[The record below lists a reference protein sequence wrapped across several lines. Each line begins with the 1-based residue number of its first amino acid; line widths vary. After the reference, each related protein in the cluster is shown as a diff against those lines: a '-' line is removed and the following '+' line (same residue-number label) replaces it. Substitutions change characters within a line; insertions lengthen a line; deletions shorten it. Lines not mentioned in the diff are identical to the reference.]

1 MLPTIGLYAKIAHM
15 TTTQNKFIPV
25 ILSGGMGTRLWPVSR
40 ASLPKQ
46 FCEFLDESLLEKTI
60 KRLIPMG
67 SVWTLTTREL
77 TTLTNRV
84 FSQLKIP
91 KTQILFEPMG
101 KNTAPAIALLCHQ
114 MKLLGEQ
121 DSTIGIF
128 PADHLVIKEKEFQ
141 NALKL
146 AARAAEDAPVVT
158 LGIQPEY
165 PATGFGYIEVAPEKI
180 VSADGLSAHS
190 VKSFREKPDL
200 QTAEKFLKDGAF
212 FWNAGIFVFKVSNM
226 IELFEKLM
234 PELWSEIVKVKKDLS
249 NLTEIYSKI
258 KSVSIDY
265 GIMEKLEGQVCVP
278 CDIGWSDLGSWD
290 DVARFGEPPFS
301 LPLANFA
308 TAVSYESQNN
318 FVFSDQKKVVGL
330 VGVEDLIVV
339 DTEDALLV
347 SKRGSSQKV
356 RGIVEKLVS
365 TQNKSAK
372 EHRFE
377 LRPWGKFAILRD
389 EEHFKS
395 KIISVDAHSQISYQ
409 SHAKRTE
416 NWIIVQGRGEVILNN
431 ATILVRAGDSVQ
443 IPLGAKHRIRN
454 TGDKVLEFIEVQT
467 GSYFGEDDI
476 TRFEDD
482 YNRV

>member
-1 MLPTIGLYAKIAHM
+1 M
-15 TTTQNKFIPV
+15 TTAQNKFIPV

-60 KRLIPMG
+60 KRLMPLG
-67 SVWTLTTREL
+67 SVWTLTTSEL

-84 FSQLKIP
+84 FSQLGIP
-91 KTQILFEPMG
+91 KNQILFEPMG

-114 MKLLGEQ
+114 MNLSGEKN
-121 DSTIGIF
+121 SVVGIF
-128 PADHLVIKEKEFQ
+128 PADHLVINEKEFQ
-141 NALKL
+141 KALKL
-146 AARAAEDAPVVT
+146 AALATEKAPVVT

-165 PATGFGYIEVAPEKI
+165 PATGFGYIEVSQDKAMKLEN
-180 VSADGLSAHS
+180 LSAHP
-190 VKSFREKPDL
+190 VQSFREKPDL
-200 QTAEKFLKDGAF
+200 KTAEKFVADGDF

-226 IELFEKLM
+226 ISLFEKLM
-234 PELWSEIVKVKKDLS
+234 PELWTEIVKVKKDLS
-249 NLTEIYSKI
+249 NLTEIYSKL

-265 GIMEKLEGQVCVP
+265 GIMEKLTDQMCVP

-308 TAVSYESQNN
+308 EAFEHDSKNN
-318 FVFSDQKKVVGL
+318 FVFSDHKKVVGL
-330 VGVEDLIVV
+330 VGVEDLIIV

-356 RGIVEKLVS
+356 RAIVENLVS

-377 LRPWGKFAILRD
+377 MRPWGKFAILRD
-389 EEHFKS
+389 EDYFKS
-395 KIISVDAHSQISYQ
+395 KIISVDPRAQISYQ
-409 SHAKRTE
+409 SHTKRTE
-416 NWIIVQGRGEVILNN
+416 NWIIIKGQGEVVLDNTVIP
-431 ATILVRAGDSVQ
+431 VKQGESVQ

-454 TGDKVLEFIEVQT
+454 TGNSVLEFIEVQT

>member
-1 MLPTIGLYAKIAHM
+1 M
-15 TTTQNKFIPV
+15 TTAQNKFIPV

-60 KRLIPMG
+60 KRLMPLG
-67 SVWTLTTREL
+67 SVWTLTTSEL

-84 FSQLKIP
+84 FSQLGIP
-91 KTQILFEPMG
+91 KNQIMFEPIG
-101 KNTAPAIALLCHQ
+101 RNTAPAIALLCHQ
-114 MKLLGEQ
+114 MKLMGDQESLV
-121 DSTIGIF
+121 GIF
-128 PADHLVIKEKEFQ
+128 PADHLVINEVEFQ
-141 NALKL
+141 KALKL
-146 AARAAEDAPVVT
+146 AAQAAEKAPVVT
-158 LGIQPEY
+158 LGIHPEY
-165 PATGFGYIEVAPEKI
+165 PATGFGYIEVSSNKTL
-180 VSADGLSAHS
+180 SQDNLSAHL

-200 QTAEKFLKDGAF
+200 KTAEKFLASGDF

-226 IELFEKLM
+226 IALFEKLM
-234 PELWSEIVKVKKDLS
+234 PELWSEITKIKKDLS
-249 NLTEIYSKI
+249 NLSEIYSQV

-265 GIMEKLEGQVCVP
+265 GIMEKLKDQVCVP
-278 CDIGWSDLGSWD
+278 CNIGWSDLGSWD

-308 TAVSYESQNN
+308 EAFGHESKNN
-318 FVFSDQKKVVGL
+318 FVFSDHKKVVGL
-330 VGVEDLIVV
+330 VGVEDLIIV

-356 RGIVEKLVS
+356 RSIVENLVS

-377 LRPWGKFAILRD
+377 LRPWGKFAILKD

-395 KIISVDAHSQISYQ
+395 KIITVDAHSQISYQ

-416 NWIIVQGRGEVILNN
+416 NWIIIKGQGEVVLNN
-431 ATILVRAGDSVQ
+431 KVIPVKSGDSVQ

-454 TGDKVLEFIEVQT
+454 TSSIVLEFIEVQT

-476 TRFEDD
+476 VRFEDD
-482 YNRV
+482 YNRI

>member
-1 MLPTIGLYAKIAHM
+1 MSKAE
-15 TTTQNKFIPV
+15 NKFIPV

-60 KRLIPMG
+60 KRLMPMG
-67 SVWTLTTREL
+67 SVWTLTTSEL

-84 FSQLKIP
+84 FSQLGIP
-91 KTQILFEPMG
+91 KNQILFEPMG

-114 MKLLGEQ
+114 LKMQGEAG
-121 DSTIGIF
+121 SLVGIF
-128 PADHLVIKEKEFQ
+128 PADHLVINEKEFQ
-141 NALKL
+141 KALKL
-146 AARAAEDAPVVT
+146 AAQVAAELAPVVT

-165 PATGFGYIEVAPEKI
+165 PATGFGYIEIAQERVLELEN
-180 VSADGLSAHS
+180 LSARP
-190 VKSFREKPDL
+190 VNSFREKPDL
-200 QTAEKFLKDGAF
+200 KTAEKFIASKNF

-226 IELFEKLM
+226 ISQFEKLM
-234 PELWSEIVKVKKDLS
+234 PEMWSEIVKIKKDLS
-249 NLTEIYSKI
+249 NLNEIYSQL

-265 GIMEKLEGQVCVP
+265 GIMEKLKSQVCVP

-308 TAVSYESQNN
+308 ESFEHESKNN
-318 FVFSDQKKVVGL
+318 FVFSDHKKVVGL

-356 RGIVEKLVS
+356 RSIVDALITS
-365 TQNKSAK
+365 QNKSAK

-395 KIISVDAHSQISYQ
+395 KIISVDPHSQISYQ
-409 SHAKRTE
+409 SHAKRAE
-416 NWIIVQGRGEVILNN
+416 NWIIVKGQGEVVLDNRVIPVKL
-431 ATILVRAGDSVQ
+431 GDSVQ
-443 IPLGAKHRIRN
+443 IPLGAKHRMRN
-454 TGDKVLEFIEVQT
+454 TGSSVLEFIEVQT

-482 YNRV
+482 YKRI

>member
-1 MLPTIGLYAKIAHM
+1 M
-15 TTTQNKFIPV
+15 TTAQNKFIPV

-60 KRLIPMG
+60 KRLMPLG
-67 SVWTLTTREL
+67 SVWTLTTSEL

-84 FSQLKIP
+84 FSQLGIP
-91 KTQILFEPMG
+91 KNQILFEPMG

-114 MKLLGEQ
+114 MNLSGDR
-121 DSTIGIF
+121 DSVVGIF
-128 PADHLVIKEKEFQ
+128 PADHLVINEKEFQ
-141 NALKL
+141 KALKL
-146 AARAAEDAPVVT
+146 AALATEKAPVVT

-165 PATGFGYIEVAPEKI
+165 PATGFGYIEVSQDKTMKLEN
-180 VSADGLSAHS
+180 LSAHP

-200 QTAEKFLKDGAF
+200 KTAEKFLVDGDF

-226 IELFEKLM
+226 ISLFEKLM
-234 PELWSEIVKVKKDLS
+234 PELWTEIVKVKKDLS
-249 NLTEIYSKI
+249 NLTEIYSKL

-265 GIMEKLEGQVCVP
+265 GIMEKLKDQMCVP

-308 TAVSYESQNN
+308 EAFSHESKNN

-330 VGVEDLIVV
+330 VGVEDLIIV

-356 RGIVEKLVS
+356 RAIVENLLS
-365 TQNKSAK
+365 IQNKSAK

-377 LRPWGKFAILRD
+377 MRPWGKFAILKD
-389 EEHFKS
+389 EDYFKS
-395 KIISVDAHSQISYQ
+395 KIISVDPRAQISYQ
-409 SHAKRTE
+409 SHTKRTE
-416 NWIIVQGRGEVILNN
+416 NWIIIKGQGEVVLDNKVISVKL
-431 ATILVRAGDSVQ
+431 GDSVQ
-443 IPLGAKHRIRN
+443 IPLGAKHRMRN
-454 TGDKVLEFIEVQT
+454 TGNSVLEFIEVQT

>member
-1 MLPTIGLYAKIAHM
+1 MA
-15 TTTQNKFIPV
+15 QNKFIPV

-40 ASLPKQ
+40 ATLPKQ

-60 KRLIPMG
+60 KRLMPIG
-67 SVWTLTTREL
+67 SVWTLTTSEL

-84 FSQLKIP
+84 FSQLKIS
-91 KTQILFEPMG
+91 KSQILFEPMG

-114 MKLLGEQ
+114 MRLLGEE
-121 DSTIGIF
+121 SATIGIF
-128 PADHLVIKEKEFQ
+128 PADHLVIKENEFQ

-146 AARAAEDAPVVT
+146 AALAAESAPVVT
-158 LGIQPEY
+158 LGIHPEY
-165 PATGFGYIEVAPEKI
+165 AATGFGYIEVQPEKI
-180 VSADGLSAHS
+180 MSGDGLSVHS
-190 VKSFREKPDL
+190 VKSFREKPDI

-226 IELFEKLM
+226 IKLFETLM
-234 PELWSEIVKVKKDLS
+234 PELWSEISKVKKDLS
-249 NLTEIYSKI
+249 NLSEIYSKV

-265 GIMEKLEGQVCVP
+265 GIMEKVEGQVCVP

-308 TAVSYESQNN
+308 TTVNYEAKNN
-318 FVFSDQKKVVGL
+318 FVFSDHKKVVGL

-347 SKRGSSQKV
+347 SKRGHSQKV
-356 RGIVEKLVS
+356 RGIVESLVS
-365 TQNKSAK
+365 TQNKSAR

-377 LRPWGKFAILRD
+377 LRPWGKFAILKD
-389 EEHFKS
+389 EVHFKS

-416 NWIIVQGRGEVILNN
+416 NWIIVKGKGEVVLNST
-431 ATILVRAGDSVQ
+431 TIIVQAGDSVQ

-454 TGDKVLEFIEVQT
+454 TGDMVLEFIEVQT